1 MKIYAIYYLD
11 DGEYEYF
18 MRKANALNCG
28 VEYIRQVC
36 KEENWDPQE
45 TESLVDDFLRDGLV
59 AGICVLDNIYVKE

>member
-45 TESLVDDFLRDGLV
+45 TESLVNDFLHDGWV
-59 AGICVLDNIYVKE
+59 AGICVLEDIYVKE